1 MKEFCKDI
9 RFFWT
14 NKFYAAVV
22 SLAAVCSYGFKVSHE
37 AIGIDDTCI
46 PLYFEEG
53 LAPAVGRWTLYVINK
68 IFHISDFAPWVTE
81 AAGVLLMLLA
91 ATVWCVVFSRILG
104 RERTMAGYTLFA
116 ALFISCPLISE
127 IYVYYL
133 HNGISLAYGLT
144 GISLLFLLKA
154 LGTGADKKR
163 RLMHTV
169 TASAFLAV
177 ALGCYESFMIVFAV
191 GMVFLFLLLR
201 SFGREEKKYAEAP
214 WAWAAALFI
223 VAVCAIVFRWLVL
236 RLVLGIFR
244 IEIPESFLVE
254 YRSVFSFTEMSMAE
268 FFMIFKRFWVK
279 YYLNGFAYFPI
290 TVLVLGIAAILIICL
305 VIGIRKKDIFLPI
318 AALGVPVLPLC
329 MVVIEGKETY
339 YRAAQYVP
347 LVGAF
352 AFFFTLVLV
361 KECLP
366 RFCTTVCVALA
377 VVLLWNQCAEMNKWF
392 YVDYLKY
399 QDARNVMLQVAYE
412 LEKGYDTGK
421 PIVFRG
427 AYLVP
432 FWIAEDAYLEYGS
445 AEYNRLRS
453 VGDLIDPHLIEKYNA
468 DDGNGYVFAETPV
481 NSTLRWGV
489 TAFDG
494 TASELGNFWRMLGYN
509 FRIETDLRRIK
520 EAEKI
525 SEEMPEFPQTGY
537 IKECGDYIIV
547 NL

>member
-1 MKEFCKDI
+1 MKEFWKDI

-154 LGTGADKKR
+154 LGTGAEKKR
-163 RLMHTV
+163 RLAHTV
-169 TASAFLAV
+169 TASAFLTV

-201 SFGREEKKYAEAP
+201 SFGREAKKYAEAP
-214 WAWAAALFI
+214 WVWAAALFI

-254 YRSVFSFTEMSMAE
+254 YRSVFSFTEMSLAE

-305 VIGIRKKDIFLPI
+305 VIGIRKKDIFLPL
-318 AALGVPVLPLC
+318 AAVGVPVLPLC

-352 AFFFTLVLV
+352 AVFFTLVLV

-366 RFCTTVCVALA
+366 RVCTTVCVALA
-377 VVLLWNQCAEMNKWF
+377 AVLLWNQCAEMNKWF

-432 FWIAEDAYLEYGS
+432 YGIAKDAYLEYGS

-494 TASELGNFWRMLGYN
+494 TASELGNFWKMLGYN
-509 FRIETDLRRIK
+509 FRIETDLRKIE

-525 SEEMPEFPQTGY
+525 SEEMPEFPRTGY
-537 IKECGDYIIV
+537 IKECGDYIII

>member
-169 TASAFLAV
+169 TASVFLAV

-509 FRIETDLRRIK
+509 FRIETDLRKIE

>member
-494 TASELGNFWRMLGYN
+494 TASELGNFWRMLGYS
-509 FRIETDLRRIK
+509 FRIETDLRKIE

>member
-133 HNGISLAYGLT
+133 HNGISLAYVLT

-432 FWIAEDAYLEYGS
+432 FWIAEDAYLEYGA